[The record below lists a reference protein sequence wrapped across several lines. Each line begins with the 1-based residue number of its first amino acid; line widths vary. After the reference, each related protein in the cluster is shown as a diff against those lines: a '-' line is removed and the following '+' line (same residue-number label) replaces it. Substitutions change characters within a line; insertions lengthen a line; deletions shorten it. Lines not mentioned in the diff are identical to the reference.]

1 MFRLFFRLVLLVV
14 ILGIVAAWYYGY
26 RWGGSSSGKGA
37 EVEASGPSFDAE
49 ARKAGA
55 EIAGKVAQGANL
67 AEKALQ
73 EAKLTGKIKS
83 KMALDDTIDASR
95 INVDTTG
102 TVVTIRGSVPTG
114 AQRQRVLQLA
124 RETDGVTNVVDKI
137 EIKGR

>member
-14 ILGIVAAWYYGY
+14 ILGVVAAWYYGY
-26 RWGGSSSGKGA
+26 RWGGGNSGRGA
-37 EVEASGPSFDAE
+37 DTEASGPSFDAE

-55 EIAGKVAQGANL
+55 EIAGRVAKGANL

-95 INVDTTG
+95 INVDTSG
-102 TVVTIRGSVPTG
+102 TVVTLSGFATTG
-114 AQRQRVLQLA
+114 AHRQRALQLA
-124 RETDGVTNVVDKI
+124 RETDGVTKVVDKI

>member
-1 MFRLFFRLVLLVV
+1 MV
-14 ILGIVAAWYYGY
+14 
-26 RWGGSSSGKGA
+26 
-37 EVEASGPSFDAE
+37 PDAE

-55 EIAGKVAQGANL
+55 EIAGRVAKGANL

-95 INVDTTG
+95 INVDTSG
-102 TVVTIRGSVPTG
+102 TVVTLSGFATTG
-114 AQRQRVLQLA
+114 AHRQRALQLA
-124 RETDGVTNVVDKI
+124 RETDGVTKVVDKI